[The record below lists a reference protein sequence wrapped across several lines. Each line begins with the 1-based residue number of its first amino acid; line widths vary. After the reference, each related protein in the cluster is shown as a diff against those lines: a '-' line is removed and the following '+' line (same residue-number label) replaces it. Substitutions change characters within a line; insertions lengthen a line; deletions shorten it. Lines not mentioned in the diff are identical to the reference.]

1 MTSLQRPLT
10 RLEWGFGLRWVLATS
25 VGWVVGFAACETL
38 RAIAEFL
45 AHPPTDGAVIGIFIG
60 IAQWLILKGRIH
72 RAGWWI
78 LATIIGFGLGKAV
91 GDAVAQAVTGALGF
105 GLDGAVIGSSLG
117 VAQWL
122 VLRRH
127 VAQASWW
134 MLASSVAWAVGWS
147 VIRIIDETAGGPG
160 GMAYVIG
167 ATGAAAAGA
176 ITGATLI
183 WLLRRR
189 SASGAPSRAP

>member
-1 MTSLQRPLT
+1 MTSLQGPLT
-10 RLEWGFGLRWVLATS
+10 RLEWGFGLRWVLATGG
-25 VGWVVGFAACETL
+25 GWVVGFAACETL

-60 IAQWLILKGRIH
+60 IAQWVVLKGRLH
-72 RAGWWI
+72 RVGWWI
-78 LATIIGFGLGKAV
+78 LASIIGFGIGKAV
-91 GDAVAQAVTGALGF
+91 GDAVAQAVTGALGS

-122 VLRRH
+122 VLRHH

-134 MLASSVAWAVGWS
+134 ILASSVAWAVGWS
-147 VIRIIDETAGGPG
+147 VIRIVDETAGGPG

-176 ITGATLI
+176 ITGASLI

-189 SASGAPSRAP
+189 PVLGEPR